1 MPGKDQGADA
11 TLHEPGLSIYKMIM
25 SEQLE
30 YIESYFQRK
39 LTGPEKEEFEQR
51 CVTDEKF
58 AGEVAFYISS
68 RSALNDLLLEQKKQ
82 EWSRFDIGE
91 EPMPVIGQDSETSSS
106 RTPVRKINERKWF
119 LYAAAACVGIGLIVA
134 PWFLSD
140 SPQKKAGEYVSTSL
154 SSISQ
159 TMDGSRDSLQLGIQ
173 YYNGS
178 QYDKAIGLFQGVY
191 SAHPDNSDAL
201 RFLGQTQLV
210 QKKYDAAIVSFD
222 ELSKKQTYSNPGVFL
237 KAVTLLRRGQAGDPA
252 EARKLLEQVVKENLY
267 GSREAAKWL
276 EDWSD

>member
-1 MPGKDQGADA
+1 
-11 TLHEPGLSIYKMIM
+11 M

-30 YIESYFQRK
+30 YIESYFQQK

-51 CVTDEKF
+51 CVADEKF
-58 AGEVAFYISS
+58 ASEVAFYISS
-68 RSALNDLLLEQKKQ
+68 RSALNDLLLEQKRQ
-82 EWSRFDIGE
+82 EWSKIAISE
-91 EPMPVIGQDSETSSS
+91 EPMPVIGHDSQKISS

-119 LYAAAACVGIGLIVA
+119 LFAAAACVGLALIIA

-140 SPQKKAGEYVSTSL
+140 SPQKKADEFVAGSL

-173 YYNGS
+173 LYNGG
-178 QYDKAIGLFQGVY
+178 QYDKAIALFHGVY

-237 KAVTLLRRGQAGDPA
+237 KAVTLLKRNQSGDVS
-252 EARKLLEQVVKENLY
+252 EARKLLEQVARENLY